1 MLPPF
6 LSQLRT
12 ALPPALAAH
21 PQLGLA
27 QSQYR
32 VANPSPPEVSG
43 GNLLSV
49 GGCDGWVGAGSVGL
63 LGPGPDGSVGGGPEG
78 WQRPQVAAQ

>member
-49 GGCDGWVGAGSVGL
+49 GGCDG
-63 LGPGPDGSVGGGPEG
+63 
-78 WQRPQVAAQ
+78 